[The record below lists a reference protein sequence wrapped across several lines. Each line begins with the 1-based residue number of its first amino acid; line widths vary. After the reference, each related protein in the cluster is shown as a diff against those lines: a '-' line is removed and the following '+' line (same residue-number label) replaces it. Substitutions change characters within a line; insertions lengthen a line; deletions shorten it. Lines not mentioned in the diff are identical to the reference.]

1 MENDRLLADGSF
13 SSQDY
18 VSATNIEEPKGSE
31 MSARSVKKTQE
42 WVENDRLLADE
53 SLSAQDLCECNEHRG
68 TERFRDERE
77 ERKKKRSAGW
87 EMIGCMQTNRF
98 ASQTYVSAT
107 NIPGT
112 KGSEMSARSGRTADR
127 RTYNE

>member
-1 MENDRLLADGSF
+1 MENDRLLADESF

-31 MSARSVKKTQE
+31 MSARSVKKAQCR
-42 WVENDRLLADE
+42 VGNDRLLADE
-53 SLSAQDLCECNEHRG
+53 SLSAQ
-68 TERFRDERE
+68 
-77 ERKKKRSAGW
+77 
-87 EMIGCMQTNRF
+87 
-98 ASQTYVSAT
+98 TYVSAT
-107 NIPGT
+107 NIEEP

>member
-1 MENDRLLADGSF
+1 M
-13 SSQDY
+13 
-18 VSATNIEEPKGSE
+18 SASNFDELYGSE

-53 SLSAQDLCECNEHRG
+53 SLSAQ
-68 TERFRDERE
+68 
-77 ERKKKRSAGW
+77 
-87 EMIGCMQTNRF
+87 
-98 ASQTYVSAT
+98 TYVSAT
-107 NIPGT
+107 NIEEA

>member
-1 MENDRLLADGSF
+1 MGNDRLHADESF

-31 MSARSVKKTQE
+31 MSARSVKRAQC
-42 WVENDRLLADE
+42 WVENDRLHADE
-53 SLSAQDLCECNEHRG
+53 SFSSQD
-68 TERFRDERE
+68 
-77 ERKKKRSAGW
+77 
-87 EMIGCMQTNRF
+87 
-98 ASQTYVSAT
+98 YVSAT
-107 NIPGT
+107 NIEEP